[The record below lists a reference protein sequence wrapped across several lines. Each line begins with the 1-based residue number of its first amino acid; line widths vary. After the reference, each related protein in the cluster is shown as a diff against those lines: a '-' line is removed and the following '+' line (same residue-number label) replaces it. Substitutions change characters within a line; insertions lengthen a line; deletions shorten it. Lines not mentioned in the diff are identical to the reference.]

1 MTLTELRY
9 ILAVATTRHF
19 GRAADACYVSQPTLS
34 VAVKKLEEELGVQ
47 IFERNGEITLTP
59 LGEQIIQQAQRVL
72 EEADS
77 LKQIAKAGQDQLSV
91 PLRLGVI
98 YTVAPGLLPHLI
110 QKLKPMAPQMPL
122 LIEENYT
129 SKLCELLR
137 QGKLDAMI
145 LALPF
150 NDTGFEMVSMY
161 DESFVVATP
170 VNHKWAEES
179 DRLPP
184 AKLVEDDVLLLGQG
198 NCFRDQVLQ
207 VCPALNRGGQAGLQ
221 RTLEGSSLATI
232 RQMVA
237 SGLGV
242 TVLPANEVAENE
254 ASYNLMNII
263 RFESP
268 EPTRRIVLAWRR
280 RFPRPDAIEV
290 LQKAIRQCPLHGVT
304 WIEPEPTLS

>member
-47 IFERNGEITLTP
+47 IFERNGDITLTP
-59 LGEQIIQQAQRVL
+59 LGEQIVSQAQRVL
-72 EEADS
+72 EEADA
-77 LKQIAKAGQDQLSV
+77 LKQMARAGQDQLSV

-110 QKLKPMAPQMPL
+110 PRLQPLAPHMPL

-129 SKLCELLR
+129 SRLCELLR

-150 NDTGFEMVSMY
+150 NDTGFEMAPLY
-161 DESFVVATP
+161 DESFVVAMPKTHRW
-170 VNHKWAEES
+170 VQEV

-184 AKLVEDDVLLLGQG
+184 ARLVEDDVLLLGQG

-242 TVLPANEVAENE
+242 TVLPATEVAETE
-254 ASYNLMNII
+254 PSHSLVSIM
-263 RFESP
+263 RFEAP

-280 RFPRPDAIEV
+280 RFPRPDAIDV
-290 LQKAIRQCPLHGVT
+290 LQQAIRNCPLHGVT
-304 WIEPEPTLS
+304 WVPETTIAA